1 MKFPE
6 PMNYTL
12 LLRHWVRTGADESIR
27 MLDKTLTKMAEGGMY
42 DHLGGGF
49 HRYSTDRFWRIP
61 HFEKMLY
68 DNALLAK
75 LYIDMAQATKQ
86 ELYSTV
92 PRGIFDYILR
102 EMTSPEGVFY
112 SGQDADTE
120 GEEGRYYFWEMKE
133 FLDLLGPRHAKVMAR
148 HFGVTSA
155 GHMAQKNV
163 LYIKESMESV
173 AKLEKIAIF
182 EIDHIFRTSR
192 DSLIRSQRKKG
203 QAIN

>member
-1 MKFPE
+1 MEKNELELRTKQIIEKLSTSETTSGSDEISSHLLIDEAVRIMEERFDWEEGGFGSGMKFPE

-12 LLRHWVRTGADESIR
+12 LLRHWVRTGADGSIR

-86 ELYSTV
+86 ELYSRV
-92 PRGIFDYILR
+92 PREIFDYILR
-102 EMTSPEGVFY
+102 DMTSPEGVFY
-112 SGQDADTE
+112 AGQDADTE
-120 GEEGRYYFWEMKE
+120 GEEGR
-133 FLDLLGPRHAKVMAR
+133 
-148 HFGVTSA
+148 
-155 GHMAQKNV
+155 
-163 LYIKESMESV
+163 
-173 AKLEKIAIF
+173 
-182 EIDHIFRTSR
+182 
-192 DSLIRSQRKKG
+192 
-203 QAIN
+203 